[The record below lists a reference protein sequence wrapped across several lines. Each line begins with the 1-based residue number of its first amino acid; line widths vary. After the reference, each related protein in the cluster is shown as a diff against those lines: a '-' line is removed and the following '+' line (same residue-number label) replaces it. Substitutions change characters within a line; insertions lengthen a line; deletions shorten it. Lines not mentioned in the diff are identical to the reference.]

1 MSNVSNKEL
10 INLIQGISYNR
21 LKHCLIALD
30 ETKEAFPNDKIN
42 EQDLSRWI
50 HRFYD
55 AITSD
60 LIDSTDNNIKSAI
73 LDYSHLFKKI
83 RFESEKVHLVY
94 ALHSL
99 RNIIIDNLHDE
110 EIISDVIV
118 KFSTVKKLIKDRH
131 VTEAQIWNFAAYS
144 IPYVILLTLV
154 LDFCFNECNY
164 QENILKFTILGFFS
178 VAVVWWWWAMS
189 KIIIMSL
196 SFTQFK
202 IHLAELHK
210 KLGDL
215 RTKLK

>member
-1 MSNVSNKEL
+1 MNNVSNKEL
-10 INLIQGISYNR
+10 ITLIQGISYNR
-21 LKHCLIALD
+21 LRHCLTALD
-30 ETKEAFPNDKIN
+30 ETKEAFPDDKIN
-42 EQDLSRWI
+42 ELDLSRWI

-73 LDYSHLFKKI
+73 LDYSHLFNKV
-83 RFESEKVHLVY
+83 RFEKEKVHLVY

-99 RNIIIDNLHDE
+99 RNIIVDNLHNE
-110 EIISDVIV
+110 EMISDVII
-118 KFSTVKKLIKDRH
+118 KFSTVEKLIKDRH

-144 IPYVILLTLV
+144 IPYAILLALV

-164 QENILKFTILGFFS
+164 QKNILKFTIVGFFS
-178 VAVVWWWWAMS
+178 VAVMWWWWAMS

-202 IHLAELHK
+202 LRFAELHK
-210 KLGDL
+210 KLAEL
-215 RTKLK
+215 RTNLK